1 MGRALSENSMQFLW
15 FLSNGQSWA
24 GEKAQDILCM
34 WIYLKICLSFR
45 LECDNHKTDED
56 VDHEESKDDDV
67 DEVEHE
73 DNWTVAFFGPNISF
87 VGVNGHIEN
96 PENWLIAHCSKK
108 GQFGLTPASLQKW
121 MQQKE

>member
-45 LECDNHKTDED
+45 LECDNHETDED

-73 DNWTVAFFGPNISF
+73 DNGTVAFFGPNISF
-87 VGVNGHIEN
+87 VGVDGDIEN
-96 PENWLIAHCSKK
+96 PEN
-108 GQFGLTPASLQKW
+108 
-121 MQQKE
+121 

>member
-1 MGRALSENSMQFLW
+1 MQFLW

-45 LECDNHKTDED
+45 LECDNHETDED

-73 DNWTVAFFGPNISF
+73 DNGTVAFFGPNISF
-87 VGVNGHIEN
+87 VGVNGDIEN
-96 PENWLIAHCSKK
+96 PEN
-108 GQFGLTPASLQKW
+108 
-121 MQQKE
+121 